1 MHIIHKAIVK
11 EQTFTFLLS
20 LLSLNFFL
28 LMENLLRLSRLFIGV
43 GASLADMFRITFY
56 LQPQIMQ
63 MTIPMSLLL
72 STLLTYG
79 RLNGDN
85 EIVALKTAG
94 MSFTDTSRPAFML
107 GAGCFLVGLL
117 LSFYMSPLAA
127 AKLRGAVSKVITER
141 APMAIEPGIF
151 NTAFRDIVILV
162 RDKPQPDVMKGI
174 FIYDSRNKKEPKI
187 MVAREGRI
195 SADNFN
201 ISLYLKD
208 GHIHLARPEGTI
220 EIFFKGYNL
229 SFNIAA
235 AGSARK
241 EAEMFPVEL
250 IRLAEGREAAE
261 KIPFLLELHRRLSLP
276 FLSLILMLLGPP
288 LSLLWGKT
296 GKLSGLTIGFGV
308 FTLFYMLL
316 IYGENMAKAGKVPH
330 YAGAWAPV
338 VVIGLFSL
346 WTFRRAGKR

>member
-11 EQTFTFLLS
+11 EQAFTFLLS

-28 LMENLLRLSRLFIGV
+28 LMENLLRLSRLLIGV
-43 GASLADMFRITFY
+43 GASLSDMLRITFY

-107 GAGCFLVGLL
+107 GIACFLAGLL
-117 LSFYMSPLAA
+117 LSFYLSPLAA
-127 AKLRGAVSKVITER
+127 AKLRGAVSKIITER

-162 RDKPQPDVMKGI
+162 RDKPKPDVMKGI

-201 ISLYLKD
+201 LSLYLKD
-208 GHIHLARPEGTI
+208 GHIHFARPDGTI

-229 SFNIAA
+229 SFNISA

-241 EAEMFPVEL
+241 EAEMFPLEL
-250 IRLAEGREAAE
+250 IRLAEGREVTE
-261 KIPFLLELHRRLSLP
+261 RIPLLLELHRRLSLP

-288 LSLLWGKT
+288 LSMLWGRT
-296 GKLSGLTIGFGV
+296 GKLSGLTVGLGV

-316 IYGENMAKAGKVPH
+316 IYGENMAKTGTVPH